1 MLYHETIRCQVD
13 RWKIAL
19 GALRCRLRVR
29 GRLQPCSLGSWA
41 RTGLAA
47 VVLVL
52 ILGSIAVLGATGQ
65 LSDLRYLNIPLIH
78 PWPPAGNYQNPFNPT
93 DRGDIVN
100 ASQAAKVKSD
110 LVEDGQVEL
119 KAYRSSD
126 GSLLDGADTGNRLVK
141 LRAALVQNH
150 AAGVSEDFTNQLT
163 SVRVGKLA
171 DPNDASVTWCVEEV
185 GTSRITLTNAANGQT
200 IRQYTIRFDDKFW
213 MVLVGGRYLI
223 TDAAVQSET
232 IS

>member
-1 MLYHETIRCQVD
+1 MLTKPAR
-13 RWKIAL
+13 A
-19 GALRCRLRVR
+19 R
-29 GRLQPCSLGSWA
+29 GFHMRNAVLGSWT

-93 DRGDIVN
+93 DRGDIIN

-119 KAYRSSD
+119 KAYRASD

-213 MVLVGGRYLI
+213 MVLVSGRYLI
-223 TDAAVQSET
+223 TDAEVQSET

>member
-1 MLYHETIRCQVD
+1 MLTKPAR
-13 RWKIAL
+13 A
-19 GALRCRLRVR
+19 R
-29 GRLQPCSLGSWA
+29 GFQMRNAVLGSWT

-52 ILGSIAVLGATGQ
+52 ILGSIAVLGATGK

-93 DRGDIVN
+93 DRGDIIN

-119 KAYRSSD
+119 KAYRASD

-213 MVLVGGRYLI
+213 MVLVSGRYLI
-223 TDAAVQSET
+223 TDAEVQSET

>member
-1 MLYHETIRCQVD
+1 MLTKPAR
-13 RWKIAL
+13 A
-19 GALRCRLRVR
+19 R
-29 GRLQPCSLGSWA
+29 GFQMRNAVLGSWT

-93 DRGDIVN
+93 DRGDIIS
-100 ASQAAKVKSD
+100 ASQAAKVKGD

-119 KAYRSSD
+119 KAYQASD

-213 MVLVGGRYLI
+213 MVLVSGRYLI
-223 TDAAVQSET
+223 TDAEVQSET

>member
-1 MLYHETIRCQVD
+1 VLAKPAR
-13 RWKIAL
+13 A
-19 GALRCRLRVR
+19 R
-29 GRLQPCSLGSWA
+29 GLQMRNAVLGSWT

-78 PWPPAGNYQNPFNPT
+78 PWPPAGSYQNPFNPT

-119 KAYRSSD
+119 KAYRASD

-185 GTSRITLTNAANGQT
+185 GTSRITLTNGANGQT

-223 TDAAVQSET
+223 TDAEVQSET

>member
-1 MLYHETIRCQVD
+1 MLTKPAR
-13 RWKIAL
+13 A
-19 GALRCRLRVR
+19 R
-29 GRLQPCSLGSWA
+29 GFQMRNAVLGSWT

-78 PWPPAGNYQNPFNPT
+78 PWPPAGSYQNPFNPT

-119 KAYRSSD
+119 KAYRASD

-163 SVRVGKLA
+163 SVRVGKVA

-223 TDAAVQSET
+223 TDAEVQSET

>member
-1 MLYHETIRCQVD
+1 MRNAV
-13 RWKIAL
+13 
-19 GALRCRLRVR
+19 
-29 GRLQPCSLGSWA
+29 LGSWT

-52 ILGSIAVLGATGQ
+52 ILGCIAVLGATGQ

-78 PWPPAGNYQNPFNPT
+78 PWPPAGSYQNPFNPT

-119 KAYRSSD
+119 KAYRASD

-141 LRAALVQNH
+141 LRAALGQNR
-150 AAGVSEDFTNQLT
+150 AAGATED
-163 SVRVGKLA
+163 
-171 DPNDASVTWCVEEV
+171 
-185 GTSRITLTNAANGQT
+185 LTNHPHSVPV
-200 IRQYTIRFDDKFW
+200 RK
-213 MVLVGGRYLI
+213 LP
-223 TDAAVQSET
+223 
-232 IS
+232 

>member
-1 MLYHETIRCQVD
+1 MLTKPARASGFQMRNAV
-13 RWKIAL
+13 
-19 GALRCRLRVR
+19 
-29 GRLQPCSLGSWA
+29 LGSWT

-52 ILGSIAVLGATGQ
+52 ILGSIAFLGATGQ

-78 PWPPAGNYQNPFNPT
+78 PWPPAGSYQNPFNPT

-119 KAYRSSD
+119 KAYRASD

-141 LRAALVQNH
+141 PRAALVQNH

-163 SVRVGKLA
+163 SVRAGKLA
-171 DPNDASVTWCVEEV
+171 DPNDASVTWCIEEV

-223 TDAAVQSET
+223 TDAEVQSET

>member
-1 MLYHETIRCQVD
+1 MLTRPA
-13 RWKIAL
+13 RA
-19 GALRCRLRVR
+19 R
-29 GRLQPCSLGSWA
+29 GFQMRYAVLGSWA

-52 ILGSIAVLGATGQ
+52 ILGSIAVLGATGR
-65 LSDLRYLNIPLIH
+65 LGDLRYLNIPLIH
-78 PWPPAGNYQNPFNPT
+78 PWPPAGYYQNPFSPT

-100 ASQAAKVKSD
+100 ASEAANVKND
-110 LVEDGQVEL
+110 LVADGQLEL
-119 KAYRSSD
+119 QADRAAD
-126 GSLLDGADTGNRLVK
+126 GSLLVGADTGNRLTK
-141 LRAALVQNH
+141 LRAALEQNR

-185 GTSRITLTNAANGQT
+185 GTSRITLTSLANGQV

-213 MVLVGGRYLI
+213 LVLVGGHYLI
-223 TDAAVQSET
+223 TDAEVQTET
-232 IS
+232 VSS

>member
-1 MLYHETIRCQVD
+1 MRNAV
-13 RWKIAL
+13 
-19 GALRCRLRVR
+19 
-29 GRLQPCSLGSWA
+29 LGSWT

-78 PWPPAGNYQNPFNPT
+78 PWPPAGYYHNPFNPT

-100 ASQAAKVKSD
+100 ASDAAKVKSD
-110 LVEDGQVEL
+110 LVADGQVEL
-119 KAYRSSD
+119 QAYRASD
-126 GSLLDGADTGNRLVK
+126 GSLLGGADTGNRLVK
-141 LRAALVQNH
+141 LRAALAQNH

-171 DPNDASVTWCVEEV
+171 DPNVASVTWCVEEI
-185 GTSRITLTNAANGQT
+185 GTSRITLTSLTNGQV

-213 MVLVGGRYLI
+213 MVVVGGRYLI
-223 TDAAVQSET
+223 TDAAVQTET
-232 IS
+232 VSS

>member
-1 MLYHETIRCQVD
+1 MLTKPAR
-13 RWKIAL
+13 A
-19 GALRCRLRVR
+19 R
-29 GRLQPCSLGSWA
+29 GFQMRNAVLGSWT

-100 ASQAAKVKSD
+100 ASQAAKVKGD
-110 LVEDGQVEL
+110 LAEDGQVEL
-119 KAYRSSD
+119 KAYQASD
-126 GSLLDGADTGNRLVK
+126 GSVLDGADTGNRLVK

-223 TDAAVQSET
+223 TDAEVQSET

>member
-1 MLYHETIRCQVD
+1 MLTKPAR
-13 RWKIAL
+13 A
-19 GALRCRLRVR
+19 R
-29 GRLQPCSLGSWA
+29 GFQMRNAVLGSWT

-78 PWPPAGNYQNPFNPT
+78 TWPPAGSYQNPFNPT

-119 KAYRSSD
+119 KAYRASD

-223 TDAAVQSET
+223 TDAEVQSET

>member
-1 MLYHETIRCQVD
+1 MLTKPAR
-13 RWKIAL
+13 A
-19 GALRCRLRVR
+19 R
-29 GRLQPCSLGSWA
+29 GFQMRNAVLGSWT

-213 MVLVGGRYLI
+213 VVLVGGRYLI
-223 TDAAVQSET
+223 TDAEVQSET

>member
-1 MLYHETIRCQVD
+1 VLTKPAR
-13 RWKIAL
+13 A
-19 GALRCRLRVR
+19 R
-29 GRLQPCSLGSWA
+29 GFQMRNAVLGSWT

-93 DRGDIVN
+93 DRGDIIN
-100 ASQAAKVKSD
+100 ASQAAKVKGD

-119 KAYRSSD
+119 KAYQASD

-213 MVLVGGRYLI
+213 MVLVSGRYLI
-223 TDAAVQSET
+223 TDAEVQSET

>member
-1 MLYHETIRCQVD
+1 MLTKPAR
-13 RWKIAL
+13 A
-19 GALRCRLRVR
+19 R
-29 GRLQPCSLGSWA
+29 GLQMRNAVLGSWT

-78 PWPPAGNYQNPFNPT
+78 PWPPAGSYQNPFNPT

-119 KAYRSSD
+119 KAYRASD

-223 TDAAVQSET
+223 TDAEVQSET

>member
-1 MLYHETIRCQVD
+1 MLTKPAR
-13 RWKIAL
+13 A
-19 GALRCRLRVR
+19 R
-29 GRLQPCSLGSWA
+29 GFQMRNTVLGSWT

-93 DRGDIVN
+93 DRGDIIN
-100 ASQAAKVKSD
+100 ASQAAKVKGD

-119 KAYRSSD
+119 KAYQASD

-141 LRAALVQNH
+141 LRAALAQNH

-163 SVRVGKLA
+163 SIRVGKLA
-171 DPNDASVTWCVEEV
+171 DPNDAAVTWCVEEV

-213 MVLVGGRYLI
+213 MVLVSGRYLI
-223 TDAAVQSET
+223 TDAEVQSET

>member
-1 MLYHETIRCQVD
+1 MLTKPAR
-13 RWKIAL
+13 A
-19 GALRCRLRVR
+19 R
-29 GRLQPCSLGSWA
+29 GFQMRNAVLGSWT

-65 LSDLRYLNIPLIH
+65 LSNLRYLNIPLIH
-78 PWPPAGNYQNPFNPT
+78 PWPPAGSYQNPFNPT

-119 KAYRSSD
+119 KAYRASD

-223 TDAAVQSET
+223 TDAEVQSET